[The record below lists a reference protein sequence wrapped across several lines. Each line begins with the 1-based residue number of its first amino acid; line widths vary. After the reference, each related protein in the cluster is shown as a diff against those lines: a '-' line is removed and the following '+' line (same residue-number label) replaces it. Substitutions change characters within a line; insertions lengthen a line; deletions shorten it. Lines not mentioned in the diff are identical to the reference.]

1 MRAGRNRPCPAIE
14 SVFVRRIL
22 ALLLPFLLLVTACSQ
37 GSSDPAASDSA
48 PSASVSVPPSN
59 PELLKSVKVE
69 EQGAGKAPT
78 VTFDKPLTLD
88 EVAIRRVTEGTG
100 AEVTAN
106 QTATIRIQRFNAE
119 TGDSIVENFT
129 AATGESVAF
138 NDQLK
143 QYNPLVYNAFVGA
156 KVGAFIAYGIPAQP
170 AVPASASSAAQ
181 DAQPAAVEIYQ
192 IESAKDE
199 VKPLAGPEGDTVSPP
214 AGLPT
219 VKDDAKGTPVITI
232 GDAKAPTELIS
243 QNLIEGKGPVLKSSD
258 TIIANYVGVNFVG
271 GDIFDSSFERGEPA
285 TFPLTGVIKGWTQGL
300 TGKTV
305 GSRVLLVIPK
315 DLAYG
320 DAGQGKA
327 KGDLVF
333 VVDILGVQ

>member
-1 MRAGRNRPCPAIE
+1 M
-14 SVFVRRIL
+14 RRIL
-22 ALLLPFLLLVTACSQ
+22 ALFLPFLLLLTACSQ
-37 GSSDPAASDSA
+37 GSADPAATDSA
-48 PSASVSVPPSN
+48 PAASVSAPPSHS
-59 PELLKSVKVE
+59 ELLDSVKVTGE
-69 EQGAGKAPT
+69 GAGKAPKI
-78 VTFDKPLTLD
+78 TFDKPLALKD
-88 EVAIRRVTEGTG
+88 MAIRRVTEGDG

-106 QTATIRIQRFNAE
+106 QTATIRIQRLNAE

-129 AATGESVAF
+129 APAGEAVAF

-143 QYNPLVYNAFVGA
+143 QSNPLVYNAFVGS

-170 AVPASASSAAQ
+170 AVPATANGAAQ
-181 DAQPAAVEIYQ
+181 EALPAAVEIYQ
-192 IESAKDE
+192 VESAKDE
-199 VKPLAGPEGDTVSPP
+199 VKPLSKPEGDPVTPP

-232 GDAKAPTELIS
+232 GDAKAPTELVS
-243 QNLIEGKGPVLKSSD
+243 QNLIEGKGAAVKASD
-258 TIIANYVGVNFVG
+258 TIVANYVGVNFVG
-271 GDIFDSSFERGEPA
+271 GEIFDSSFERGEPA
-285 TFPLTGVIKGWTQGL
+285 TFGLGQVIQGWTKGL

-333 VVDILGVQ
+333 VVDILGIQ